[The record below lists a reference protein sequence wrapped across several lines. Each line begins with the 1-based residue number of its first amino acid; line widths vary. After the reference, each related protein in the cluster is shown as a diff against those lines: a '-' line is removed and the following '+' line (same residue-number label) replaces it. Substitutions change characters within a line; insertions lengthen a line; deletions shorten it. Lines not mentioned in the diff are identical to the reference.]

1 LVVEHWIRRVVPRG
15 SVRYLVDEEVGW
27 AYMGELSAVVRLTNA
42 GAAAAVASCAS
53 ADVAVSP
60 ARARA
65 APSTAVFVRTLWG
78 VAM

>member
-1 LVVEHWIRRVVPRG
+1 VVEHSIRRVVPLG
-15 SVRYLVDEEVGW
+15 SVRYFVDEEVGW
-27 AYMGELSAVVRLTNA
+27 EYMGELSAVVRFTYA
-42 GAAAAVASCAS
+42 GAAADVASCAS